1 MIIMSKK
8 ISGSEY
14 PLLKIFSSEFEYHIP
29 SYQRPYAWTEEETSV
44 LFDDLYDFFM
54 TEDDDNYFLGSIV
67 LVKEDDKAYS
77 DVIDGQQ
84 RLTTLTI
91 LLATIASRFTDK
103 LKDTLYTYIC
113 EPGNIF
119 AGLEAKP
126 RLYLREKD
134 NPFFAK
140 YIQELDIENLL
151 KVDLEK
157 LEDEAQRHIVLNCK
171 TVNDKIS
178 EKLPDQEDLMKFVM
192 FVLQRCYLIAVSTPS
207 QASAFRVFSV
217 MNSRGLDLLPIDII
231 KADII
236 GKIPES
242 SRTAYTEKWENFEVD
257 ATRDGFNEL
266 FAHIRM
272 IYSKTKAK
280 KSILDEYK
288 EYVWPNIKS
297 QQSFIDDV
305 VEPYCC
311 AFKVIKSSEYKSTE
325 NAGEINYQLMW
336 LNRIDNTDWMPAAI
350 KFLAEKD
357 SDSQYVLW
365 FFKKLERLAS
375 NLLITAKDINKRIK
389 RYCDILLEMEA
400 RPDHSK
406 ANPLQSIELTQEEMD
421 TELECL
427 GGNIYEMTS
436 RRRNY
441 IILKLDSIVSD
452 GSASYTYKVLTIEHV
467 LPQTIDPAS
476 QWAAL
481 WPEENDRKYWTHKIA
496 NLVPLSR
503 KKNSAAQNYDFN
515 LKKEKYFKNDDKT
528 SPYAL
533 TTQVLNEAVWTPD
546 VVKARQEVLI
556 GLFKNYWELK

>member
-421 TELECL
+421 TELEGL

>member
-1 MIIMSKK
+1 MSKK

-14 PLLKIFSSEFEYHIP
+14 PLHKIFSSEFEYHIP

-44 LFDDLYDFFM
+44 LFDDLYDFYT
-54 TEDDDNYFLGSIV
+54 TEEDDNYFLGSIV

-91 LLATIASRFTDK
+91 LLSTIAARFKDK
-103 LKDTLYTYIC
+103 QRDTLYKYIC
-113 EPGNIF
+113 EPGNDF
-119 AGLEAKP
+119 EGLEAKP

-140 YIQELDIENLL
+140 YVQDLDIENLL

-157 LEDEAQRHIVLNCK
+157 LDDEAQKHIVLNCK
-171 TVNDKIS
+171 TVDTKIS
-178 EKLPDQEDLMKFVM
+178 EKLSDLEELKDFAK

-236 GKIPES
+236 GKIPENC
-242 SRTAYTEKWENFEVD
+242 RNAYTEKWENLEVD

-272 IYSKTKAK
+272 MYAKTKAK

-288 EYVWPNIKS
+288 DFVWPNIKS

-305 VEPYCC
+305 VEPYCS
-311 AFKVIKSSEYKSTE
+311 AFKTIKSSEYKSTE
-325 NAGEINYQLMW
+325 NAGEVNYQLMW

-357 SDSQYVLW
+357 GDSEYVLW
-365 FFKKLERLAS
+365 FFRKLERLAS
-375 NLLITAKDINKRIK
+375 NMLITAKDINKRIK
-389 RYCDILLEMEA
+389 RYCDILVEMESRKDHCMAFPLQSVELTQDEKNSEMEA
-400 RPDHSK
+400 
-406 ANPLQSIELTQEEMD
+406 
-421 TELECL
+421 L

-452 GSASYTYKVLTIEHV
+452 GSASYNYKVLTIEHV
-467 LPQTIDPAS
+467 LPQTVDPAS
-476 QWAAL
+476 KWATL
-481 WPEENDRKYWTHKIA
+481 WPEENDRKYWVHKIA

-503 KKNSAAQNYDFN
+503 KKNSAAQNYDFD
-515 LKKEKYFKNDDKT
+515 LKKEKYFKNEDKT

-533 TTQVLNEAVWTPD
+533 TTQVLNESTWTVD
-546 VVKARQEVLI
+546 IVKSRQEMLL
-556 GLFKNYWELK
+556 GLFEKYWDLK

>member
-1 MIIMSKK
+1 MSKK

-113 EPGNIF
+113 EAGNIF

-178 EKLPDQEDLMKFVM
+178 EKLPNQEDLMKFVM

-242 SRTAYTEKWENFEVD
+242 SRTAYTEKWENLEVD

-288 EYVWPNIKS
+288 EYVWPSIKS

-546 VVKARQEVLI
+546 VVKARQELLI
-556 GLFKNYWELK
+556 GVFKKYWELK

>member
-1 MIIMSKK
+1 MSKK
-8 ISGSEY
+8 ISGSED

-441 IILKLDSIVSD
+441 IIQKLDSIVSD

>member
-242 SRTAYTEKWENFEVD
+242 SRTAYTEKWENLEVD

>member
-1 MIIMSKK
+1 M
-8 ISGSEY
+8 
-14 PLLKIFSSEFEYHIP
+14 
-29 SYQRPYAWTEEETSV
+29 EEETSV

>member
-1 MIIMSKK
+1 M
-8 ISGSEY
+8 
-14 PLLKIFSSEFEYHIP
+14 
-29 SYQRPYAWTEEETSV
+29 
-44 LFDDLYDFFM
+44 
-54 TEDDDNYFLGSIV
+54 
-67 LVKEDDKAYS
+67 
-77 DVIDGQQ
+77 
-84 RLTTLTI
+84 
-91 LLATIASRFTDK
+91 
-103 LKDTLYTYIC
+103 
-113 EPGNIF
+113 
-119 AGLEAKP
+119 
-126 RLYLREKD
+126 
-134 NPFFAK
+134 
-140 YIQELDIENLL
+140 
-151 KVDLEK
+151 
-157 LEDEAQRHIVLNCK
+157 
-171 TVNDKIS
+171 
-178 EKLPDQEDLMKFVM
+178 
-192 FVLQRCYLIAVSTPS
+192 
-207 QASAFRVFSV
+207 
-217 MNSRGLDLLPIDII
+217 
-231 KADII
+231 
-236 GKIPES
+236 
-242 SRTAYTEKWENFEVD
+242 
-257 ATRDGFNEL
+257 
-266 FAHIRM
+266 
-272 IYSKTKAK
+272 
-280 KSILDEYK
+280 
-288 EYVWPNIKS
+288 
-297 QQSFIDDV
+297 
-305 VEPYCC
+305 
-311 AFKVIKSSEYKSTE
+311 IKSSEYKSTE

>member
-1 MIIMSKK
+1 MSKK

>member
-178 EKLPDQEDLMKFVM
+178 EKLPNQEDLMKFVM

-242 SRTAYTEKWENFEVD
+242 SRTAYTEKWENLEVD

-288 EYVWPNIKS
+288 EYVWPSIKS

-546 VVKARQEVLI
+546 VVKARQELLI
-556 GLFKNYWELK
+556 GVFKKYWELK

>member
-1 MIIMSKK
+1 MSKK

-178 EKLPDQEDLMKFVM
+178 EKLPNQEDLMKFVM

-242 SRTAYTEKWENFEVD
+242 SRTAYTEKWENLEVD

-288 EYVWPNIKS
+288 EYVWPSIKS

-546 VVKARQEVLI
+546 VVKARQELLI
-556 GLFKNYWELK
+556 GVFKKYWELK